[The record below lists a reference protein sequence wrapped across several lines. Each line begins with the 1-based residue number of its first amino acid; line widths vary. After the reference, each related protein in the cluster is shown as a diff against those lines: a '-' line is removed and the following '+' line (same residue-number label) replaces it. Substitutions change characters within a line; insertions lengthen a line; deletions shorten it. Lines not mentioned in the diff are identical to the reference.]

1 MRLGSYSSLR
11 ASAYELLFGKSG
23 REEMKR
29 IVLIVGAAIG
39 LGACQ
44 PAATPV
50 ADVEPGAEAPAAP
63 EPAGPVE
70 AATWDVELSPVLAL
84 KWGSDGL
91 SISCEEAKGVLRLA
105 FEPAWEKEG
114 PFDKAVVHFGDK
126 SFPVTI
132 ETPAVGTPDANRPVY
147 VLPANADTVTAVML
161 ANNARLVV
169 SNQDGEQ
176 ERGGDPTDNGAFD
189 MFATTCAQINGL
201 R

>member
-1 MRLGSYSSLR
+1 
-11 ASAYELLFGKSG
+11 
-23 REEMKR
+23 MKR
-29 IVLIVGAAIG
+29 TMLALVAIAS
-39 LGACQ
+39 LSACQ
-44 PAATPV
+44 PAALPAAETAP
-50 ADVEPGAEAPAAP
+50 AAEAPVS
-63 EPAGPVE
+63 AGPDAPVE
-70 AATWDVELSPVLAL
+70 TASWDIYVTPVLGL
-84 KWGSDGL
+84 TWGSDGL
-91 SISCEEAKGVLRLA
+91 SISCEEAKGVLRLS
-105 FEPAWEKEG
+105 FEPAWEKDG

-132 ETPAVGTPDANRPVY
+132 DTSAAAGALDRNRPHY

-176 ERGGDPTDNGAFD
+176 ERGGEPSDNGSFD